1 VVPRIVRIACVELA
15 SAHRH
20 LIFLLWR
27 RVFLY
32 TRRDALHAKPGFENV
47 YNDTNAR
54 AMERL
59 PLFCVPIPGLSPWA
73 QPSETSCQS
82 KVAAATA
89 AADSSAAAK
98 KRSRDDAMDCDQQQQ
113 QPENNTDVSAA
124 SRSADTT
131 AARSGSSSNSSS
143 GSNGTTSEQQA
154 AFRYQQELQLLR
166 EAGLPCLARVYHATE
181 DAVEFVGV
189 LSFDDE
195 SSDAQQQQQS
205 GDAATDD
212 DDMQTAAF
220 LQDGMRRQMLESAAD
235 SDMQQEVPP
244 PSLVPR
250 LHVITYRKV
259 ISEILVLI

>member
-1 VVPRIVRIACVELA
+1 V
-15 SAHRH
+15 H
-20 LIFLLWR
+20 
-27 RVFLY
+27 
-32 TRRDALHAKPGFENV
+32 RDALHAKPGFENV

-73 QPSETSCQS
+73 QPAETSLQS
-82 KVAAATA
+82 EGAAA
-89 AADSSAAAK
+89 AADSSAAK

-113 QPENNTDVSAA
+113 LQNSTDEGAA
-124 SRSADTT
+124 ARSAE
-131 AARSGSSSNSSS
+131 AAAVRSGSSSSSNVG
-143 GSNGTTSEQQA
+143 GSNGTSEQQA

-166 EAGLPCLARVYHATE
+166 EAGLPCLARVYDAAE
-181 DAVEFVGV
+181 GDLKLNDAVEFVGV

-195 SSDAQQQQQS
+195 SSDAQQLS
-205 GDAATDD
+205 GDAA

-220 LQDGMRRQMLESAAD
+220 LQDGLRRQMLECAAD
-235 SDMQQEVPP
+235 SNMQQEVPP

-259 ISEILVLI
+259 SM